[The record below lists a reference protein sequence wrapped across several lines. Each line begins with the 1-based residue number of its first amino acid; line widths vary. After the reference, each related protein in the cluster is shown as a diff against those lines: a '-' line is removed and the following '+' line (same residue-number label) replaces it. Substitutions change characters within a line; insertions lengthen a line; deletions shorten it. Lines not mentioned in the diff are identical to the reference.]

1 MKTREK
7 RRKREKNGGVK
18 MTEKILG
25 KINFAEFG
33 TIRDYPF
40 LIGLQVEFKLAD
52 GCGIMDGGQ
61 YCVNISKECRWEEV
75 ERQQAITVSIEKID
89 KILKDAKVN
98 YVSELKNKPVEVEIE
113 KNTFKS
119 FRILTEVL

>member
-1 MKTREK
+1 
-7 RRKREKNGGVK
+7 

-40 LIGLQVEFKLAD
+40 LIGLQVGFKLAD
-52 GCGIMDGGQ
+52 GCGVMDGGK
-61 YCVNISKECRWEEV
+61 YCVNISKECRWEEL
-75 ERQQAITVSIEKID
+75 ERQQAITVSVEKID
-89 KILKDAKVN
+89 KILNDAKVN

>member
-1 MKTREK
+1 
-7 RRKREKNGGVK
+7 
-18 MTEKILG
+18 MTGKILG

-33 TIRDYPF
+33 TVRDYPF
-40 LIGLQVEFKLAD
+40 LMGLQLGFKLGD
-52 GCGIMDGGQ
+52 GSGIRDGGQ
-61 YCVNISKECRWEEV
+61 HCVNISKECRWEET
-75 ERQQAITVSIEKID
+75 ERRNAITVSVEKID

-113 KNTFKS
+113 NNTFKS